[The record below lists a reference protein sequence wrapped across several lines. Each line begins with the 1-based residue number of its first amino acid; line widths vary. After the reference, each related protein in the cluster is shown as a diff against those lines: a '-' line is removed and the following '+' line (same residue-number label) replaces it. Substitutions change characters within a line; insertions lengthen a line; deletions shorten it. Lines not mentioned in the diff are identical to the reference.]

1 MTVSGIVVSI
11 LVISGHS
18 WRRSPWPPTCSSSS
32 TLAAATWLIYV
43 HNYII
48 APINRSGWRGA
59 HFPFT
64 SKGSPIFRL
73 GKTQLLGEWE
83 MQRKTLVVAS
93 SAHELDGGE
102 MKMMLVV
109 VSVKHDA
116 KQTELRKD
124 YSIGQPASWVLRMRF
139 YQCPWNLIRPKCITN
154 CWLPLCGW
162 VWCEISFAALP
173 SENIREN

>member
-83 MQRKTLVVAS
+83 MQRKTLVVVS

-139 YQCPWNLIRPKCITN
+139 YQWNLIRPKCITN

-162 VWCEISFAALP
+162 VWCEIS